1 MPGTY
6 RTTSGCTENV
16 GLDVL
21 STKAV
26 LRKHRNVRDARTERL
41 NANTAF
47 KRERAVFILVPQ
59 PHVRPRALLTI
70 I

>member
-1 MPGTY
+1 MSGTY
-6 RTTSGCTENV
+6 STTSGCTESV
-16 GLDVL
+16 GSDVL

-47 KRERAVFILVPQ
+47 KRERAVFILDPIPY
-59 PHVRPRALLTI
+59 PHVRPRALP
-70 I
+70 